1 VTANR
6 EAHGDARER
15 AAALGAWLRE
25 TLAPGAALVSDS
37 RALRP
42 GDAFLAWPGAHTD
55 GRRYVDAAVTA
66 GAAAVLY
73 EAADADALGLR
84 PDGAQGVRMRAVDD
98 LRSLAGPIAADYYGH
113 PAERLRVVAVT
124 GTNGKT
130 TCTQWMAAGFAASGR
145 RCAVI
150 GTLGS
155 GIVESG
161 AQTRFEDVGLTT
173 PDAVA
178 LQRLLARFVE
188 AGVELVA
195 MEASSIGIDQGRL
208 DGLQVDTAIL
218 TNFSRDHLDY
228 HGDEQAYLAAKLR
241 LFSWPGLRTAII
253 NGDDPVAPTAL
264 DAVPR
269 DVTTIAFGQLPGE
282 HGWRARKKLSA
293 WQITEGPDAMEVSVG
308 GDYGRAQ
315 VNLELLGRFN
325 VVNATAVA
333 ATWISFGMPFDE
345 AMQRLAVLQAI
356 PGRMQRVEAPDAPL
370 VIVDYAHTPDAL
382 VRVLDAL
389 RPVVTARGGQL
400 WCVFG
405 AGGERDAGKRPLM
418 GLAAERHADR
428 LVVTSDNP
436 RGETPFRIVSDIR
449 AGLTREPWLTEIDR
463 RKATASAL
471 QAASA
476 ADVVL
481 IAGKGHEN
489 YQEIRGERHPYSDV
503 ETAAALLAG
512 RRQSKEHADA

>member
-1 VTANR
+1 MSDTR
-6 EAHGDARER
+6 QARTDPIPE
-15 AAALGAWLRE
+15 LLEWLRSHAPAAQ
-25 TLAPGAALVSDS
+25 LAVDS
-37 RALRP
+37 RKVREGDVFIALP
-42 GDAFLAWPGAHTD
+42 GRRSD
-55 GRRYVDAAVTA
+55 GRRHIVDAIAA
-66 GAAAVLY
+66 GAVAVLA
-73 EAADADALGLR
+73 EVGN
-84 PDGAQGVRMRAVDD
+84 GV
-98 LRSLAGPIAADYYGH
+98 SLPLAMVPVRGV
-113 PAERLRVVAVT
+113 ERLGEFTGRLAAAWYGEPSQRLKVIAIT

-130 TCTQWMAAGFAASGR
+130 SCSQWIAHGFAEAGR
-145 RCAVI
+145 RAAVI

-155 GIVESG
+155 GIVSPG
-161 AQTRFEDVGLTT
+161 QPLTGFGLTT
-173 PDAVA
+173 PDAVS
-178 LQRLLARFVE
+178 LQRMLADFV
-188 AGVELVA
+188 AQGVEIVA